1 MSRPSRPP
9 GGDRSGARVDLV
21 APRDVAGIA
30 DQIVAVYREAFSP
43 PPYRETEDDV
53 DRYAERLP
61 RHATQDGF
69 RCAVATDGDHL
80 VGFAYGYVGRPGQW
94 WHDTVRRALDPAV
107 AARRLDGAFELVELA
122 VVPAVQGHGLG
133 GRLHD
138 LVLAHAPAPNAVTT
152 TAQHENPA
160 VRFYHRRGWLPLL
173 EDFAFPGARLTYLV
187 LGLDLRPAEIADAA
201 PARP

>member
-1 MSRPSRPP
+1 MSRQSRPP
-9 GGDRSGARVDLV
+9 GGDRSAARVDLV
-21 APRDVAGIA
+21 APRDVTAIA
-30 DQIVAVYREAFSP
+30 DQIVAVYRAAFSP

-53 DRYAERLP
+53 ARYAARLA
-61 RHATQDGF
+61 RHTTQDGF
-69 RCAVATDGDHL
+69 RCAVAAEGDRL
-80 VGFAYGYVGRPGQW
+80 VGFAYGYVARPGQW
-94 WHDTVRRALDPAV
+94 WHDTVRAALDPAT

-122 VVPAVQGHGLG
+122 VIPPRQGQGIG

-160 VRFYHRRGWLPLL
+160 VRFYRRRGWLPLL
-173 EDFAFPGARLTYLV
+173 KDFAFPGARMTYLV

-201 PARP
+201 PAPP